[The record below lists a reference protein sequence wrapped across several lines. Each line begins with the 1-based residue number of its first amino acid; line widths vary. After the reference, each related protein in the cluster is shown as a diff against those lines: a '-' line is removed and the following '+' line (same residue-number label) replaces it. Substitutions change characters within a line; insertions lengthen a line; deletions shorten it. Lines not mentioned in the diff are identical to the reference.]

1 MVEMGNTHENGGIGM
16 LKAFS
21 YRHTG
26 IIRKEAILVR
36 VVNWTQAGVSP
47 ERMELSSER
56 TPPSVGLWKCLWG
69 IFLLNG

>member
-1 MVEMGNTHENGGIGM
+1 VSGSCSPHQLFPSEEKELHMVEMGNTHENGGIGM

-36 VVNWTQAGVSP
+36 VVNWT
-47 ERMELSSER
+47 
-56 TPPSVGLWKCLWG
+56 
-69 IFLLNG
+69 